1 MKNNKLFARIA
12 PPDYIDM
19 EVYFDFKEEA
29 AQGYV
34 TVIHDDSRR
43 YSGYKSPEWNY
54 IEEVIDRVS
63 YYLDNLVSY
72 ESPAY
77 YKRFSDVLDDYLPG
91 WENGKKRS
99 GTLIHKWKE
108 AVRAYDENGLEN
120 ETACELLELYTGK
133 KWDYAGISG
142 SCQGDSATVYFPH
155 IENETKR
162 KKWIDA
168 LSAYYFGTGCEIE
181 IYDGENEPEDAD
193 EISGYWDY
201 IPIPY
206 PTETEIKNYLSEE
219 TGIAPENIVLYVPTS
234 SCTVTSWSY
243 EIA

>member
-1 MKNNKLFARIA
+1 MKNKLFARIA

-19 EVYFDFKEEA
+19 ETYFDFKEEA

-108 AVRAYDENGLEN
+108 AVRAYDENGLED

-155 IENETKR
+155 IENETERKR
-162 KKWIDA
+162 WIDA
-168 LSAYYFGTGCEIE
+168 LSAYYFGSGCEVE
-181 IYDGENEPEDAD
+181 IHDGENEPEDAD

-206 PTETEIKNYLSEE
+206 PTETEIKNYLSEQ
-219 TGIAPENIVLYVPTS
+219 TGIEPENIVLYVPTS
-234 SCTVTSWSY
+234 SRTVTSWSY